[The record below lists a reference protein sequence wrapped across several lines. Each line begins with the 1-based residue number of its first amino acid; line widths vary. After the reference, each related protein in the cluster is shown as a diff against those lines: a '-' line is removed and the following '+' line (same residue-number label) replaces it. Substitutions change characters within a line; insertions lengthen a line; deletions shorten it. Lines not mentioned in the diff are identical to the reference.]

1 MAAKQSSVARDA
13 NTIFEAIK
21 ESLEATHMNQFVAI
35 EPISG
40 LHFLG
45 TTLSQAIGSSR
56 QEFPDRLAHAFRLG
70 HKTAVHFGLQIR

>member
-13 NTIFEAIK
+13 KTIFEEIK

-40 LHFLG
+40 QYFLG
-45 TTLSQAIGSSR
+45 TTLSQAIGASR
-56 QEFPDRLAHAFRLG
+56 QEFPDRLTHAFRLG

>member
-1 MAAKQSSVARDA
+1 MVAKQSSVARDA
-13 NTIFEAIK
+13 KTIFEEIK
-21 ESLEATHMNQFVAI
+21 ESLEETHMNQFVAI

-40 LHFLG
+40 QYFLG

-56 QEFPDRLAHAFRLG
+56 QEFPERLAHAFRLG